1 MFSHARAARTV
12 VGFLVTRRVSTKI
25 SQSSA
30 EARSKV
36 YDPSELRSDVNGK
49 VVRYLHDEGAEVAK
63 GESYIE
69 LEAMKMIMSLK
80 AGPRT

>member
-1 MFSHARAARTV
+1 MRNRTLLGSTPKHYPPSHDKAFMLA
-12 VGFLVTRRVSTKI
+12 KC
-25 SQSSA
+25 
-30 EARSKV
+30 EV

-49 VVRYLHDEGAEVAK
+49 VVRYLHDEGSEVAK

-80 AGPRT
+80 ACCESLGC

>member
-12 VGFLVTRRVSTKI
+12 VGLLVTIRVSAKI
-25 SQSSA
+25 HSSA